1 MFKCE
6 LCGKITKAGEKQH
19 KKVVQTRNKTYI
31 NIDKKGNEKKT
42 TGTEIVKE
50 IRICEKCAMKEDN

>member
-19 KKVVQTRNKTYI
+19 KKVVKTRDKTYI
-31 NIDKKGNEKKT
+31 NIDKNGNEKKT

-50 IRICEKCAMKEDN
+50 INICEECAMKEDN